1 MTRRENHTK
10 KLLIHIFATIRKVR
24 HPQTRVDSSVLEKL
38 SIYLSI

>member
-1 MTRRENHTK
+1 MTGRENHTK

-24 HPQTRVDSSVLEKL
+24 HPPDRINTGVLKKL